1 MKRRDEVVEVETPA
15 EVEAAVSRYVRE
27 GYAVESRS
35 ALVTVV
41 SRNKAQLSDRVLD
54 VLMTVST
61 LGLYRMLSSRSE
73 RKLSKHEWYRETQ
86 EHWVT
91 IRAAG
96 VR

>member
-1 MKRRDEVVEVETPA
+1 M
-15 EVEAAVSRYVRE
+15 
-27 GYAVESRS
+27 

-41 SRNKAQLSDRVLD
+41 SRNKPQLSDRVLD

-61 LGLYRMLSSRSE
+61 LGLYRLLSPRSE
-73 RKLSKHEWYRETQ
+73 RKLSKHAWYQETQ

-91 IRAAG
+91 IRSAG

>member
-1 MKRRDEVVEVETPA
+1 MQRRDEVVEVETPA
-15 EVEAAVSRYVRE
+15 AVEAAVARYVEE

-41 SRNKAQLSDRVLD
+41 SRNKPQLSDRVLD

-61 LGLYRMLSSRSE
+61 LGLYRRLSPRAE
-73 RKLSKHEWYRETQ
+73 RKLSKHKWYQETQ

-91 IRAAG
+91 IRTAG

>member
-1 MKRRDEVVEVETPA
+1 MKRREEVVEVETPA
-15 EVEAAVSRYVRE
+15 EMEAEVVRYVRE

-41 SRNKAQLSDRVLD
+41 SRNKPQLSDRVLD

-61 LGLYRMLSSRSE
+61 LGLYRALSGRSE
-73 RKLSKHEWYRETQ
+73 RKLSKHAWYRETQ